1 MPSKTL
7 EDLKTEETNAI
18 HTTEALKPSI
28 KQNNQGQSMSATTR
42 VTTEFI
48 TQASTFKVKG
58 GAISNISKTI
68 GISQDVCLSK
78 PGSEVC
84 LLTKTAALLRK
95 ENEEGVN
102 GEMLGLLSHLA
113 MLLSGLAIKN
123 F

>member
-84 LLTKTAALLRK
+84 LLIKTAALLRK
-95 ENEEGVN
+95 ENGVN
-102 GEMLGLLSHLA
+102 WF
-113 MLLSGLAIKN
+113 K
-123 F
+123 